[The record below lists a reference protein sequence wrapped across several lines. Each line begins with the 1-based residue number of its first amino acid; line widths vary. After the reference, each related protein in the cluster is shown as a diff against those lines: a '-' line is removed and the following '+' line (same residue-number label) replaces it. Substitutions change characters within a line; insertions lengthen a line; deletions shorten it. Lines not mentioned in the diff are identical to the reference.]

1 MGFFDINRL
10 ALNDSF
16 EEGKS
21 LTLGLEYKKTKL
33 SDINKYFEAKI
44 ATIYRD
50 KNRDFIPTSSGI
62 NNKNTNFL
70 GQYQIVFDIGS
81 ISYDFIIDNNDF
93 VYNSINTSLNYK
105 NFNTTFNFIEEDGI
119 VETPTL

>member
-1 MGFFDINRL
+1 MIPLRKAN
-10 ALNDSF
+10 
-16 EEGKS
+16 

-50 KNRDFIPTSSGI
+50 KNEDFIPTSSGI

-70 GQYQIVFDIGS
+70 GLYQIIFLILVQ
-81 ISYDFIIDNNDF
+81 YLM
-93 VYNSINTSLNYK
+93 TSSLI
-105 NFNTTFNFIEEDGI
+105 TI
-119 VETPTL
+119 